1 MFINRLPVWHAS
13 GTRAPSLRER
23 RCVPPGIWSPTSFD
37 AVPLRATSVAAGGE
51 KDMGRAG
58 IRPSFKAS
66 GTKWHAGPLQ
76 SARGDWR
83 TR

>member
-1 MFINRLPVWHAS
+1 MFIDRLPVWHAS

-23 RCVPPGIWSPTSFD
+23 RRARPGIWSPTPFD
-37 AVPLRATSVAAGGE
+37 AVPLRATSVADGGE
-51 KDMGRAG
+51 KGLVRAG

-76 SARGDWR
+76 SVRGDWR